1 MTDISG
7 KNDSQNGTDRVAN
20 AGEEEP
26 ITPLVYPAK
35 PERKSRR
42 FKSADDIDIEYAEE
56 FEDAFYGEGM

>member
-1 MTDISG
+1 MTDIPA
-7 KNDSQNGTDRVAN
+7 KNDSNNTIGQLVKT
-20 AGEEEP
+20 GEEEP

-42 FKSADDIDIEYAEE
+42 FKSADDIDVEYAEE

>member
-1 MTDISG
+1 MTDISS
-7 KNDSQNGTDRVAN
+7 KNDSNSSTDQA
-20 AGEEEP
+20 AKTEAKQP

-42 FKSADDIDIEYAEE
+42 FKSADEIDIEYAEE